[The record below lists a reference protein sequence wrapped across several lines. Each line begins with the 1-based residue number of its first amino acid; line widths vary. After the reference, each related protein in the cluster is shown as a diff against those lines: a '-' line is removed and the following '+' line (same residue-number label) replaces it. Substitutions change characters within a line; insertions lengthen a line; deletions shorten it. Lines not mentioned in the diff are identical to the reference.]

1 MKGRLY
7 VSQTHR
13 LGPLV
18 APCGPWG
25 VPLSVRQPFSGVQ
38 SLLGSGPSTS
48 WSRTS
53 LSLSTSVSA
62 VGPLGSPLNLPQDV
76 LACSWYQAAT
86 ADEDS
91 WILTYYPQTPPVGLH
106 ISGKCH
112 PRALPCPSDGTSGI
126 SSLSGACLGHGGN
139 LPSNT
144 DTAGQPETPCPL
156 SWESGPVLE
165 DGTFTLLCISSPSA
179 DTELWLRDGA
189 SLVPSERL
197 GLSSDNRTLTVLGV
211 TRSDAGTYQCEVGNP
226 VSTNRSEPST
236 VTLVCLSARVVTGI
250 IIGRTGAKGLSAL
263 GAWPFCC
270 PTYWSP
276 GSAVL
281 PATSQLLPRLR
292 WSCCSPACGWSTTAA
307 RATDPLQAP
316 LRQLH
321 QSHGPADPP
330 QAPLRQLHQSRGPA
344 NPPQAPLRQLHRSCG
359 PANPP
364 QAPLR
369 QLHRSCGP
377 ADPPQAPLR
386 QLHRSRG
393 PADPPQAPLRQLHRS
408 RLLPFRQNAAA

>member
-1 MKGRLY
+1 IPVPSASPHK
-7 VSQTHR
+7 SC
-13 LGPLV
+13 
-18 APCGPWG
+18 APVFPT
-25 VPLSVRQPFSGVQ
+25 LSDSPFLTASV
-38 SLLGSGPSTS
+38 LGSCLHPALAQTPVTITPPSLALGGGI
-48 WSRTS
+48 S
-53 LSLSTSVSA
+53 LALE
-62 VGPLGSPLNLPQDV
+62 NLPQDV

-91 WILTYYPQTPPVGLH
+91 WILTYYPQTPPGSDPRPGLH
-106 ISGKCH
+106 IAGLKLTDAGFYMVQIQSPTNPPHSGSAH
-112 PRALPCPSDGTSGI
+112 
-126 SSLSGACLGHGGN
+126 
-139 LPSNT
+139 
-144 DTAGQPETPCPL
+144 
-156 SWESGPVLE
+156 
-165 DGTFTLLCISSPSA
+165 LCSPSA